1 MSQLEDGLPPIQT
14 GALSEVARLFFKLG
28 LIAFGGPAAHTA
40 MMREEVV
47 RRRKWTTD
55 DEFMDLVGATAIIP
69 GPNSTELAI
78 HLSNQRAGWRGLL
91 IGGALFIIPAAL
103 AVLAIAWGYKRWGE
117 TPELLWVLYGIKPVA
132 IGIVAFAVLGL
143 LRSAIKGPATGVVGV
158 GVAVLFFFGVNELL
172 LLVAGGLLIVIIRR
186 QIFGGGRFTTGLIVV
201 PPFAAPIVGSFQM
214 VVSTASEYSA
224 LTLFLTFLKIG
235 AILYGSGYVLFA
247 YLNVDFVERLRW
259 TSEQELLDAVAIG
272 QITPGPVFTTATF
285 IGYLEGSW
293 YGALLAT
300 VAIFLPS
307 FLFVAL
313 LGKILPIVQRTPW
326 ARAALDGVNAASFGL
341 MAAVSVRL
349 ADSAVVDPFTGVMAG
364 GTFLIVWKTSVNLA
378 WIVLGGALL
387 GVAYKNII

>member
-1 MSQLEDGLPPIQT
+1 MPPIQT
-14 GALSEVARLFFKLG
+14 GSLGEVARLFFKLG

-55 DEFMDLVGATAIIP
+55 DEFMDLVGATAVIP

-78 HLSNQRAGWRGLL
+78 HLSNKRAGFKGLL
-91 IGGALFIIPAAL
+91 VGGALFIIPAAL
-103 AVLAIAWGYKRWGE
+103 SVLAIAWGYERWGT
-117 TPELLWVLYGIKPVA
+117 TPELGWVLYGIKPIA
-132 IGIVAFAVLGL
+132 IGIVAFALLGL
-143 LRSAIKGPATGVVGV
+143 LKSAIKGPATGVVGV
-158 GVAVLFFFGVNELL
+158 GVAVLFFVGVNELIL
-172 LLVAGGLLIVIIRR
+172 LAAGGLLIVIVRR
-186 QIFGGGRFTTGLIVV
+186 QVFGGGRFTTGLIVA
-201 PPFAAPIVGSFQM
+201 PPFALPFIGSFQLALPA
-214 VVSTASEYSA
+214 VTGYSA

-247 YLNVDFVERLRW
+247 YVNVDFVERLGW
-259 TSEQELLDAVAIG
+259 LTNQELLDAVAIG

-285 IGYLEGSW
+285 IGYLTGSW
-293 YGALLAT
+293 WGALLAT

-307 FLFVAL
+307 FFFVAL

-387 GVAYKNII
+387 GVAYKNLI

>member
-1 MSQLEDGLPPIQT
+1 MPPIQT
-14 GALSEVARLFFKLG
+14 GALGEVARLFFKLG

-55 DEFMDLVGATAIIP
+55 DEFMDLVGATAVIP

-78 HLSNQRAGWRGLL
+78 HLSNKRAGLKGLL
-91 IGGALFIIPAAL
+91 VGGALFIIPAAL
-103 AVLAIAWGYKRWGE
+103 SVLAIAWGYERWGT
-117 TPELLWVLYGIKPVA
+117 TPELGWVLYGIKPIA
-132 IGIVAFAVLGL
+132 IGIVAFALLGL
-143 LRSAIKGPATGVVGV
+143 LKSAIKGPATGVVGV
-158 GVAVLFFFGVNELL
+158 GVAVLFFIGMNELIL
-172 LLVAGGLLIVIIRR
+172 LATGGVLIVIVRR
-186 QIFGGGRFTTGLIVV
+186 QVFGGGRFTSGLIAA
-201 PPFAAPIVGSFQM
+201 PPFALPFIGSFQLA
-214 VVSTASEYSA
+214 VPAITGYSA

-247 YLNVDFVERLRW
+247 YLNVDFVERLGW
-259 TSEQELLDAVAIG
+259 LTNQELLDAVAIG

-285 IGYLEGSW
+285 IGYLTGSW
-293 YGALLAT
+293 WGALLAT

-387 GVAYKNII
+387 GVTYKNII

>member
-1 MSQLEDGLPPIQT
+1 MPPIQT

-55 DEFMDLVGATAIIP
+55 DEFMDLVGATAVIP

-78 HLSNQRAGWRGLL
+78 HLSNKRAGLKGLL
-91 IGGALFIIPAAL
+91 VGGALFIIPAAL
-103 AVLAIAWGYKRWGE
+103 SVLGIAWGYERWGT
-117 TPELLWVLYGIKPVA
+117 TPELGWVLYGIKPIA
-132 IGIVAFAVLGL
+132 IGIVAFALLGL
-143 LRSAIKGPATGVVGV
+143 LKSAIKGPATGVVGV
-158 GVAVLFFFGVNELL
+158 GVAVLFFIGMNELIL
-172 LLVAGGLLIVIIRR
+172 LATGGVLIVIVRR
-186 QIFGGGRFTTGLIVV
+186 QVFGGGRFTSGLIAA
-201 PPFAAPIVGSFQM
+201 PPFALPFIGSFQLA
-214 VVSTASEYSA
+214 VPAITGYSA

-247 YLNVDFVERLRW
+247 YLNVDFVERLGW
-259 TSEQELLDAVAIG
+259 LTNQELLDAVAIG

-285 IGYLEGSW
+285 IGYLTGSW
-293 YGALLAT
+293 WGALLAT

-387 GVAYKNII
+387 GVTYKNII

>member
-1 MSQLEDGLPPIQT
+1 LPPIQT
-14 GALSEVARLFFKLG
+14 GSLGEVARLFFKLG

-55 DEFMDLVGATAIIP
+55 DEFMDLVGATAVIP

-78 HLSNQRAGWRGLL
+78 HLSNKRAGFKGLL
-91 IGGALFIIPAAL
+91 VGGALFIIPAAL
-103 AVLAIAWGYKRWGE
+103 SVLAIAWGYERWGT
-117 TPELLWVLYGIKPVA
+117 TPELGWVLYGIKPIA
-132 IGIVAFAVLGL
+132 IGIVAFALLGL
-143 LRSAIKGPATGVVGV
+143 LKSAIKGPATGVVGV
-158 GVAVLFFFGVNELL
+158 GVAVLFFVGVNELIL
-172 LLVAGGLLIVIIRR
+172 LAAGGLLIVIVRR
-186 QIFGGGRFTTGLIVV
+186 QVFGGGRFTTGLIVA
-201 PPFAAPIVGSFQM
+201 PPFALPFIGSFQLALPA
-214 VVSTASEYSA
+214 VTGYSA

-247 YLNVDFVERLRW
+247 YVNVDFVERLGW
-259 TSEQELLDAVAIG
+259 LTNQELLDAVAIG

-285 IGYLEGSW
+285 IGYLTGSW
-293 YGALLAT
+293 WGALLAT
-300 VAIFLPS
+300 IAIFLPS

-387 GVAYKNII
+387 GVAYKNLI

>member
-1 MSQLEDGLPPIQT
+1 MPPIKT
-14 GALSEVARLFFKLG
+14 GALGEVARLFFKLG
-28 LIAFGGPAAHTA
+28 LIAFGGPAVHTA

-55 DEFMDLVGATAIIP
+55 DEFMDLVGATAVIP

-78 HLSNQRAGWRGLL
+78 HLSNKRAGLKGLL
-91 IGGALFIIPAAL
+91 VGGALFIIPAAL
-103 AVLAIAWGYKRWGE
+103 SVLAIAWGYERWGT
-117 TPELLWVLYGIKPVA
+117 TPELGWVLYGIKPIA
-132 IGIVAFAVLGL
+132 IGIVAFALLGL
-143 LRSAIKGPATGVVGV
+143 LKSAIKGPATGVVGV
-158 GVAVLFFFGVNELL
+158 GVAVLFFMGMNELIL
-172 LLVAGGLLIVIIRR
+172 LATGGVLIVIARR
-186 QIFGGGRFTTGLIVV
+186 QVFGGGRFTSGLIAA
-201 PPFAAPIVGSFQM
+201 PPFALPFIGSFQLA
-214 VVSTASEYSA
+214 VPAITGYSA

-247 YLNVDFVERLRW
+247 YLNVDFVERLGW
-259 TSEQELLDAVAIG
+259 LTNQELLDAVAIG

-285 IGYLEGSW
+285 IGYLTGSW
-293 YGALLAT
+293 WGALLAT

-387 GVAYKNII
+387 GVAYKNIT

>member
-1 MSQLEDGLPPIQT
+1 MEDGLPPIQT
-14 GALSEVARLFFKLG
+14 GTLGEVARLFFKLG

-55 DEFMDLVGATAIIP
+55 DEFMDLVGAIAVIP

-78 HLSNQRAGWRGLL
+78 HLSNKRAGIKGLL
-91 IGGALFIIPAAL
+91 VGGALFIIPAAL
-103 AVLAIAWGYKRWGE
+103 SVLAIAWGYERWGT
-117 TPELLWVLYGIKPVA
+117 TPELGWVLYGIKPIA
-132 IGIVAFAVLGL
+132 IGIVAFALLGL
-143 LRSAIKGPATGVVGV
+143 LKSAIKGPATGVVGV
-158 GVAVLFFFGVNELL
+158 GVAVLFFIGVNELIL
-172 LLVAGGLLIVIIRR
+172 LAAGGLLIVIVRR
-186 QIFGGGRFTTGLIVV
+186 QVFGGGQFTTGLIAV
-201 PPFAAPIVGSFQM
+201 PPFALPFIGSFQLA
-214 VVSTASEYSA
+214 VPAITGYSA
-224 LTLFLTFLKIG
+224 LTLFVTFLKIG

-247 YLNVDFVERLRW
+247 YVNVDFVERLGW
-259 TSEQELLDAVAIG
+259 LTNQELLDAVAIG

-285 IGYLEGSW
+285 IGYLTGSW
-293 YGALLAT
+293 WGALLAT

-387 GVAYKNII
+387 GVAYKNIM

>member
-1 MSQLEDGLPPIQT
+1 LPPIQT
-14 GALSEVARLFFKLG
+14 GSLGEVARLFFKLG

-55 DEFMDLVGATAIIP
+55 DEFMDLVGATAVIP

-78 HLSNQRAGWRGLL
+78 HLSNKRAGIKGLL
-91 IGGALFIIPAAL
+91 VGGALFIIPAAL
-103 AVLAIAWGYKRWGE
+103 SVLAIAWGYERWGT
-117 TPELLWVLYGIKPVA
+117 TPELGWVLYGIKPIA
-132 IGIVAFAVLGL
+132 IGIVAFALLGL
-143 LRSAIKGPATGVVGV
+143 LKSAIKGPATGVVGV
-158 GVAVLFFFGVNELL
+158 GVAVLFFIGVNELIL
-172 LLVAGGLLIVIIRR
+172 LAAGGLLIVIVRR
-186 QIFGGGRFTTGLIVV
+186 RVFGGGGFTTGLISV
-201 PPFAAPIVGSFQM
+201 PPFALPFIGSFQLA
-214 VVSTASEYSA
+214 VPAVTDYSA
-224 LTLFLTFLKIG
+224 LALFLTFLKIG
-235 AILYGSGYVLFA
+235 AIMYGSGYVLFA
-247 YLNVDFVERLRW
+247 YLNVDFVERLGW
-259 TSEQELLDAVAIG
+259 LTNQELLDAVAIG

-285 IGYLEGSW
+285 IGYLTGSW
-293 YGALLAT
+293 WGALLAT
-300 VAIFLPS
+300 FAIFLPS

-313 LGKILPIVQRTPW
+313 LGKILAIVQRTPW

-387 GVAYKNII
+387 GVAYKNIM

>member
-1 MSQLEDGLPPIQT
+1 LPPIQT
-14 GALSEVARLFFKLG
+14 GALGEVARLFFKLG

-55 DEFMDLVGATAIIP
+55 DEFMDLVGATAVIP

-78 HLSNQRAGWRGLL
+78 HLSNKRAGFKGLL
-91 IGGALFIIPAAL
+91 VGGALFIIPAAL
-103 AVLAIAWGYKRWGE
+103 SVLAIAWGYERWGT
-117 TPELLWVLYGIKPVA
+117 TPELEWVLYGIKPIA
-132 IGIVAFAVLGL
+132 IGIVAFALLGL
-143 LRSAIKGPATGVVGV
+143 LKSAIKGPATGIVGV
-158 GVAVLFFFGVNELL
+158 GVAVLFFIGVNELIL
-172 LLVAGGLLIVIIRR
+172 LAAGGLLIIIVRR
-186 QIFGGGRFTTGLIVV
+186 QVFGGGRFTTGLIAA
-201 PPFAAPIVGSFQM
+201 PPFALPFIGSFQLAVP
-214 VVSTASEYSA
+214 VVTGYSA

-247 YLNVDFVERLRW
+247 YLNADFVERLGW
-259 TSEQELLDAVAIG
+259 LTNQELLDAVALG

-285 IGYLEGSW
+285 IGYLTGSW
-293 YGALLAT
+293 WGALLAT

-313 LGKILPIVQRTPW
+313 LGKILPLVQRTPW

-364 GTFLIVWKTSVNLA
+364 GTFLIVWRTSLNLA

-387 GVAYKNII
+387 GVAYKNIM

>member
-1 MSQLEDGLPPIQT
+1 MPPIKT
-14 GALSEVARLFFKLG
+14 GALGEVARLFFKLG

-55 DEFMDLVGATAIIP
+55 DEFMDLVGATAVIP

-78 HLSNQRAGWRGLL
+78 HLSNKRAGLKGLL
-91 IGGALFIIPAAL
+91 VGGALFIIPAAL
-103 AVLAIAWGYKRWGE
+103 SVLAIAWGYERWGT
-117 TPELLWVLYGIKPVA
+117 TPELGWVLYGIKPIA
-132 IGIVAFAVLGL
+132 IGIVAFALLGL
-143 LRSAIKGPATGVVGV
+143 LKSAIKGPATGVVGV
-158 GVAVLFFFGVNELL
+158 GVAVLFFMGMNELIL
-172 LLVAGGLLIVIIRR
+172 LATGGVLIVIARR
-186 QIFGGGRFTTGLIVV
+186 QVFGGGRFTSGLIAA
-201 PPFAAPIVGSFQM
+201 PPFALPFIGSFQLA
-214 VVSTASEYSA
+214 VPAITGYSA

-247 YLNVDFVERLRW
+247 YLNVDFVERLGW
-259 TSEQELLDAVAIG
+259 LTNQELLDAVAIG

-285 IGYLEGSW
+285 IGYLTGSW
-293 YGALLAT
+293 WGALLAT

-387 GVAYKNII
+387 GVAYKNIT

>member
-1 MSQLEDGLPPIQT
+1 LPPIKT
-14 GALSEVARLFFKLG
+14 GALGEVARLFFKLG

-55 DEFMDLVGATAIIP
+55 DEFMDLVGATAVIP

-78 HLSNQRAGWRGLL
+78 HLSNKRAGLKGLL
-91 IGGALFIIPAAL
+91 VGGALFIIPAAL
-103 AVLAIAWGYKRWGE
+103 SVLAIAWGYERWGT
-117 TPELLWVLYGIKPVA
+117 TPELGWVLYGIKPIA
-132 IGIVAFAVLGL
+132 IGIVAFALLGL
-143 LRSAIKGPATGVVGV
+143 LKSAIKGPATGVVGV
-158 GVAVLFFFGVNELL
+158 GVAVLFFMGMNELIL
-172 LLVAGGLLIVIIRR
+172 LATGGVLIVIARR
-186 QIFGGGRFTTGLIVV
+186 QVFGGGRFTSGLIAA
-201 PPFAAPIVGSFQM
+201 PPFALPFIGSFQLA
-214 VVSTASEYSA
+214 VPAITGYSA

-247 YLNVDFVERLRW
+247 YLNVDFVERLGW
-259 TSEQELLDAVAIG
+259 LTNQELLDAVAIG

-285 IGYLEGSW
+285 IGYLTGSW
-293 YGALLAT
+293 WGALLAT

-387 GVAYKNII
+387 GVAYKNIT

>member
-1 MSQLEDGLPPIQT
+1 
-14 GALSEVARLFFKLG
+14 
-28 LIAFGGPAAHTA
+28 

-55 DEFMDLVGATAIIP
+55 DEFMDLVGATAVIP

-78 HLSNQRAGWRGLL
+78 HLSNKRAGLKGLL
-91 IGGALFIIPAAL
+91 VGGALFIIPAAL
-103 AVLAIAWGYKRWGE
+103 SVLAIAWGYERWGT
-117 TPELLWVLYGIKPVA
+117 TPELGWVLYGIKPIA
-132 IGIVAFAVLGL
+132 IGIVAFALLGL
-143 LRSAIKGPATGVVGV
+143 LKSAIKGPATGVVGV
-158 GVAVLFFFGVNELL
+158 GVAVLFFIGVNELIL
-172 LLVAGGLLIVIIRR
+172 LAAGGVLIVIVRR
-186 QIFGGGRFTTGLIVV
+186 HVFGGGRFTTGLIAA
-201 PPFAAPIVGSFQM
+201 PPFALPFIGSFQLA
-214 VVSTASEYSA
+214 VPAITGYSA

-247 YLNVDFVERLRW
+247 YLNVDFVERLGW
-259 TSEQELLDAVAIG
+259 LTNQELLDAVAIG

-285 IGYLEGSW
+285 IGYLTGSW
-293 YGALLAT
+293 WGALLAT

-387 GVAYKNII
+387 GVTYKNII

>member
-1 MSQLEDGLPPIQT
+1 
-14 GALSEVARLFFKLG
+14 
-28 LIAFGGPAAHTA
+28 

-55 DEFMDLVGATAIIP
+55 DEFMDLVGATAVIP

-78 HLSNQRAGWRGLL
+78 HLSNKRAGLKGLL
-91 IGGALFIIPAAL
+91 VGGALFIIPAAL
-103 AVLAIAWGYKRWGE
+103 SVLGIAWGYERWGT
-117 TPELLWVLYGIKPVA
+117 TPELGWVLYGIKPIA
-132 IGIVAFAVLGL
+132 IGIVAFALLGL
-143 LRSAIKGPATGVVGV
+143 LKSAIKGPATGVVGV
-158 GVAVLFFFGVNELL
+158 GVAVLFFIGMNELIL
-172 LLVAGGLLIVIIRR
+172 LATGGVLIVIVRR
-186 QIFGGGRFTTGLIVV
+186 QVFGGGRFTSGLIAA
-201 PPFAAPIVGSFQM
+201 PPFALPFIGSFQLA
-214 VVSTASEYSA
+214 VPAITGYSA

-247 YLNVDFVERLRW
+247 YLNVDFVERLGW
-259 TSEQELLDAVAIG
+259 LTNQELLDAVAIG

-285 IGYLEGSW
+285 IGYLTGSW
-293 YGALLAT
+293 WGALLAT

-349 ADSAVVDPFTGVMAG
+349 ADSAVVDLFTGVMAG
-364 GTFLIVWKTSVNLA
+364 GTFLIV
-378 WIVLGGALL
+378 
-387 GVAYKNII
+387 

>member
-1 MSQLEDGLPPIQT
+1 MEDGLPPIQT
-14 GALSEVARLFFKLG
+14 GTLGEVARLFFKLG

-55 DEFMDLVGATAIIP
+55 DEFMDLVGAIAVIP

-78 HLSNQRAGWRGLL
+78 HLSNKRAGIKGLL
-91 IGGALFIIPAAL
+91 VGGALFIIPAAL
-103 AVLAIAWGYKRWGE
+103 SVLAIAWGYERWGT
-117 TPELLWVLYGIKPVA
+117 TPELGWVLYGIKPIA
-132 IGIVAFAVLGL
+132 IGIVAFALLGL
-143 LRSAIKGPATGVVGV
+143 LKSAIKGPATGVVGV
-158 GVAVLFFFGVNELL
+158 GVAVLFFIGVNELIL
-172 LLVAGGLLIVIIRR
+172 LAAGGLLIVIVRR
-186 QIFGGGRFTTGLIVV
+186 QVFGGGQFTTGLIAV
-201 PPFAAPIVGSFQM
+201 PPFALPFIGSFQLA
-214 VVSTASEYSA
+214 VPAITGYSA

-247 YLNVDFVERLRW
+247 YVNVDFVERLGW
-259 TSEQELLDAVAIG
+259 LTNQELLDAVAIG

-285 IGYLEGSW
+285 IGYLTGSW
-293 YGALLAT
+293 WGALLAT

-387 GVAYKNII
+387 GVAYKNIM

>member
-1 MSQLEDGLPPIQT
+1 MQRIET
-14 GALSEVARLFFKLG
+14 GALGEVARLFFKLG

-55 DEFMDLVGATAIIP
+55 DEFMDLVGATAVIP

-78 HLSNQRAGWRGLL
+78 HLSNRRAGWRGLL
-91 IGGALFIIPAAL
+91 IGGSLFIIPAAVS
-103 AVLAIAWGYKRWGE
+103 VLAIAWGYERWGT
-117 TPELLWVLYGIKPVA
+117 TPELGWVLYGVKPVA
-132 IGIVAFAVLGL
+132 IGIIAFALLGL
-143 LRSAIKGPATGVVGV
+143 LKSAIRGPATGVVGV
-158 GVAVLFFFGVNELL
+158 GVAVLFFVGVNELVL
-172 LLVAGGLLIVIIRR
+172 LAAGGLLIVIVRR
-186 QIFGGGRFTTGLIVV
+186 RIFGGGRFTTGVV
-201 PPFAAPIVGSFQM
+201 APPFAVPFITSFQ
-214 VVSTASEYSA
+214 VAATAVSETISNYSA

-247 YLNVDFVERLRW
+247 YLNADFVERLGW
-259 TSEQELLDAVAIG
+259 LSNQELLDAVAIG

-285 IGYLEGSW
+285 IGYLTGSW

-313 LGKILPIVQRTPW
+313 LGKILPLVQRTPW

-341 MAAVSVRL
+341 MAAVSIRL
-349 ADSAVVDPFTGVMAG
+349 LDSAVIDVFTGLMAAVS
-364 GTFLIVWKTSVNLA
+364 FLIVWRTGLNLA
-378 WIVLGGALL
+378 WLVLGGAVL
-387 GVAYKNII
+387 GVGWSNIN

>member
-1 MSQLEDGLPPIQT
+1 MARINNGSLG
-14 GALSEVARLFFKLG
+14 EVARLFFKLG

-55 DEFMDLVGATAIIP
+55 DEFMDLVGATAVIP

-78 HLSNQRAGWRGLL
+78 HLSNRQAGWPGLL

-103 AVLAIAWGYKRWGE
+103 SVLAIAWAYERWGT
-117 TPELLWVLYGIKPVA
+117 TPELGWVLYGVKPVA
-132 IGIVAFAVLGL
+132 IGIIAFALLGL
-143 LRSAIKGPATGVVGV
+143 LRSAIRGLATGVVGV
-158 GVAVLFFFGVNELL
+158 GVGVLFFVGVNELAL
-172 LLVAGGLLIVIIRR
+172 LAAGGLLIVIVRR
-186 QIFGGGRFTTGLIVV
+186 EIFHAGRFASGLVAA
-201 PPFAAPIVGSFQM
+201 PLPFAVPIVGSFQL
-214 VVSTASEYSA
+214 VASAMSGYSA
-224 LTLFLTFLKIG
+224 VTLFLTFLKIG

-247 YLNVDFVERLRW
+247 YLNADFVERLGW
-259 TSEQELLDAVAIG
+259 ITDQQLLDAVAIG

-285 IGYLEGSW
+285 IGYLTGSW
-293 YGALLAT
+293 LGALLAT

-313 LGKILPIVQRTPW
+313 LGKILPLVQRTPW

-349 ADSAVVDPFTGVMAG
+349 FDSAVVDPFTGVMAG
-364 GTFLIVWKTSVNLA
+364 GTFLIVWKTGLNLA
-378 WIVLGGALL
+378 WLVLGGAAL
-387 GVAYKNII
+387 GVAYNNIT

>member
-1 MSQLEDGLPPIQT
+1 LPPIQT
-14 GALSEVARLFFKLG
+14 GALGEVARLFFKLG

-55 DEFMDLVGATAIIP
+55 DEFMDLVGATAVIP

-78 HLSNQRAGWRGLL
+78 HLSNKRAGLKGLL
-91 IGGALFIIPAAL
+91 VGGALFIIPAAL
-103 AVLAIAWGYKRWGE
+103 SVLAIAWGYERWGT
-117 TPELLWVLYGIKPVA
+117 TPELGWVLYGIKPIA
-132 IGIVAFAVLGL
+132 IGIVAFALLGL
-143 LRSAIKGPATGVVGV
+143 LKSAIKGPATGVVGV
-158 GVAVLFFFGVNELL
+158 GVAVLFFIGVNELIL
-172 LLVAGGLLIVIIRR
+172 LAAGGVLIVIVRR
-186 QIFGGGRFTTGLIVV
+186 HVFGGGRFTTGLIAA
-201 PPFAAPIVGSFQM
+201 PPFALPFIGSFQLA
-214 VVSTASEYSA
+214 VPAITGYSA

-247 YLNVDFVERLRW
+247 YLNVDFVERLGW
-259 TSEQELLDAVAIG
+259 LTNQELLDAVAIG

-285 IGYLEGSW
+285 IGYLTGSW
-293 YGALLAT
+293 WGALLAT

-387 GVAYKNII
+387 GVTYKNII